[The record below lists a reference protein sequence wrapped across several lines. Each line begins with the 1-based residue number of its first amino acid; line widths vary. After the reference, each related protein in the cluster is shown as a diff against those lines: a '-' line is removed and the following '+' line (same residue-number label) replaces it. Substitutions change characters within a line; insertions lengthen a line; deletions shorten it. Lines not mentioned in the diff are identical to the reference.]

1 MVLWFTGTAMIAM
14 WFTFR
19 DPAIDHRFVIVG
31 ALFPELVSAFFAQ
44 ASFTHNL
51 FIPIVLMGVLMLL
64 TIGRRQIR
72 RKGIAIPIGMF
83 WHLIFDGAWA
93 NASLFWWPLGSVFGK
108 GTPVAVGER
117 GFGIMLLLELLG
129 LLLCGWFWL
138 LAGLN
143 DRDRRQRFLRAG
155 RLDRDVTERGSE
167 D

>member
-31 ALFPELVSAFFAQ
+31 ALIPEVVGAFSAQ

-83 WHLIFDGAWA
+83 WHLIFVRTQ
-93 NASLFWWPLGSVFGK
+93 SELVPMVS
-108 GTPVAVGER
+108 
-117 GFGIMLLLELLG
+117 MLLNFLL
-129 LLLCGWFWL
+129 
-138 LAGLN
+138 
-143 DRDRRQRFLRAG
+143 
-155 RLDRDVTERGSE
+155 TTK
-167 D
+167 